1 MPPMGGRGARG
12 FLSDEEKA
20 SMPTVTPALL
30 KRVFSWLK
38 PYRLQFI
45 LTLVIIGLSAIL
57 DLYPSILTGR
67 IVDEGLINRDM
78 PLLVK
83 LIIVSFILKVASNLL
98 GILQNYLNAWI
109 AQHITFDMRNQ
120 LFKHLLQMSYRFFTE
135 NNQGEILT
143 RMNDD
148 TAGVQSVITNT
159 FASILSN
166 TITLVAAIVIM
177 LRRNVFLTIL
187 AVIVVPLFTLP
198 TRSAGKRRWS
208 LTKQSQECQD
218 GLNSI
223 LEETL
228 SVSGQLL
235 VKLFTKEDEEYDRY
249 VELNKNMVDLNI
261 KESMA
266 GRWFRAV
273 IDTLSSF
280 GPMLIYLAG
289 GILMIKYNQDL
300 SVGDIT
306 VMVSLLSR
314 MYGPV
319 NSLLSI
325 GVEWIRSLALFDR
338 IFEYLDMDIEVKEA
352 ENPIIPSSI
361 KGEVSFEHVNFHYNE
376 EREILKDIN
385 FDLDQGHSIALV
397 GPSGSGKSTVVSLIP
412 RLYDVIS
419 GSVKFDGVDVK
430 DLDLEWLRDQIGL
443 VSQETYLF
451 SGTIKENLLYAK
463 PDATQEEIE
472 EACKKAYIH
481 DFITEQQDGYETMV
495 GNRGLKLSG
504 GEKQRLS
511 IARVLLKNPALLIFD
526 EATSALDTINEDLIQ
541 KAIEPLIESR
551 TSILIAHRLSTV
563 LAADEILVVKDG
575 SIVERGTHSELLK
588 NEDGVYHMLYEKQF
602 KSVSEEE

>member
-166 TITLVAAIVIM
+166 TITLVAAIIIM